1 MGDDAVVADVAA
13 RYARLAALWRQARGG
28 SGGAAASPTPLAAKD
43 TA

>member
-1 MGDDAVVADVAA
+1 MGDDRVVADVAA

-28 SGGAAASPTPLAAKD
+28 SGAATASLSLTTKD